1 MEKTLGT
8 SEILR
13 LRAPQSGIRYRYS
26 TTSNQR
32 IPQKVRAWPPTDLIL
47 CDWPLYRASQLGKR
61 FAKLSGRAT
70 DDSLERAIEVGHGL
84 KSGGEGSFANS
95 RVGIEQKRL
104 RFLHSNSREVVDEM
118 YPGRFLE
125 HLAKVMP
132 ANISRV
138 GYPPERQRLGLM
150 LLDELPRSRHA
161 RGLVLF
167 APYNQLIRQ
176 DRKVLRKNTQEPQH
190 RAISVRR

>member
-1 MEKTLGT
+1 
-8 SEILR
+8 
-13 LRAPQSGIRYRYS
+13 
-26 TTSNQR
+26 
-32 IPQKVRAWPPTDLIL
+32 VRSPHQCEAANLVASS
-47 CDWPLYRASQLGKR
+47 LYRASQLWKR
-61 FAKLSGRAT
+61 FAKLRGRTA

-84 KSGGEGSFANS
+84 KSAGKGSFANS

-104 RFLHSNSREVVDEM
+104 RLLDSNSREVVDEI

-138 GYPPERQRLGLM
+138 GYPPERQRLRLM
-150 LLDELPRSRHA
+150 LLNELPRSRDV

-167 APYNQLIRQ
+167 APYDQLIRQ
-176 DRKVLRKNTQEPQH
+176 DRKVLRKNT
-190 RAISVRR
+190 